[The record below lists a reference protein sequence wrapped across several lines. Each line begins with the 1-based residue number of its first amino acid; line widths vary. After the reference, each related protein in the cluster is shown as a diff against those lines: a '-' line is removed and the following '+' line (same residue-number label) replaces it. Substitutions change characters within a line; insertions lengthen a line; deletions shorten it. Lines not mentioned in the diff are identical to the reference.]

1 MTFEELDLTD
11 DVLDALYDMNFQECT
26 PIQEQAIPAAL
37 SGRDLIAVAQT
48 GTGKTAAFL
57 LPVINELGQRE
68 PSEKVK
74 CVVMTPTRELAIQ
87 IDTALEGFS
96 YFLPISS
103 LAIYGGTDGA
113 GFAQQQKALKNGVE
127 VIIATPGRLLAHL
140 QMGYVDLSEVEFFI
154 LDEADRMLDMGFYD
168 DIMTI
173 VSHLPKQGRRTM
185 MFSATMPPKIQ
196 KLAAGVLDN
205 PVEIKIAVSRPTE
218 KIDQSAYIVPETS
231 KTPLL
236 CHLFES
242 VNSKRVIVFASSKLK
257 VKDLARSLR
266 RMKLSVGEMH
276 SDLDQEKR
284 DEVMR
289 RFRSGAIDILVATD
303 IVARGIDIDD
313 ISMVVNY
320 DVPHDAEDYVH
331 RIGRTARAN
340 ADGIAITLVGE
351 RDRRKFRE
359 IERFLGYAVR
369 KGELPE
375 SLGVAAYTSARPD
388 GGAERRERNGGRR
401 QGKGAAKTA
410 RNALCPRPK
419 PSQSPRRKRHSP
431 PPPLRRS
438 RLPGKRNRK
447 SGASIA
453 AARAPR
459 KRNEPRGHTAPI
471 VNTSSCRPAQDLFVA
486 DAINRVRR
494 FCYYPITYEPKTCA
508 SLTRAE
514 S

>member
-11 DVLDALYDMNFQECT
+11 DVLDALYDMNFRDCT

-37 SGRDLIAVAQT
+37 AGRDLIAVAQT

-103 LAIYGGTDGA
+103 LAVYGGTDGA
-113 GFAQQQKALKNGVE
+113 GFAQQQRALKNGVE
-127 VIIATPGRLLAHL
+127 VIIATPGRLLAHM

-168 DIMTI
+168 DIMSI
-173 VSHLPKQGRRTM
+173 ASHLPKEGRRTM
-185 MFSATMPPKIQ
+185 MFSATMPDKIQ
-196 KLAAGVLDN
+196 KLAASVLDN

-218 KIDQSAYIVPETS
+218 KIDQSAYIVPEAG

-236 CHLFES
+236 CHLFEN

-257 VKDLARSLR
+257 VKELSRSLR
-266 RMKLSVGEMH
+266 RMKLNVGEMH
-276 SDLDQEKR
+276 SDLDQEQR
-284 DEVMR
+284 DEVMHG
-289 RFRSGAIDILVATD
+289 FRAGTVDILVATD

-313 ISMVVNY
+313 ITMVVNY

-340 ADGIAITLVGE
+340 ADGVAITLVGE
-351 RDRRKFRE
+351 KDRRKFRD
-359 IERFLGYAVR
+359 IERFLGYSVR
-369 KGELPE
+369 KGEIPAE
-375 SLGVAAYTSARPD
+375 LGI
-388 GGAERRERNGGRR
+388 
-401 QGKGAAKTA
+401 
-410 RNALCPRPK
+410 
-419 PSQSPRRKRHSP
+419 SQSPATPAENEKKRGDRH
-431 PPPLRRS
+431 
-438 RLPGKRNRK
+438 GG
-447 SGASIA
+447 GASGSRGRKEHGDRKDHGGKHKAGAGKNAGRRPEEGTPA
-453 AARAPR
+453 AKAASEAPQPKGDSALEDKGKSKGGARRRNFRRRPR
-459 KRNEPRGHTAPI
+459 A
-471 VNTSSCRPAQDLFVA
+471 AQ
-486 DAINRVRR
+486 NKG
-494 FCYYPITYEPKTCA
+494 EQ
-508 SLTRAE
+508 
-514 S
+514 

>member
-11 DVLDALYDMNFQECT
+11 DVLDALYDMNFRECT

-37 SGRDLIAVAQT
+37 AGRDLIAVAQT

-113 GFAQQQKALKNGVE
+113 GFAQQQKALKSGVE

-154 LDEADRMLDMGFYD
+154 LDEADRMLDMGFHD

-173 VSHLPKQGRRTM
+173 ASHLPKEGRRTM
-185 MFSATMPPKIQ
+185 MFSATMPAKIQ
-196 KLAAGVLDN
+196 KLASSVLNN

-218 KIDQSAYIVPETS
+218 KIDQSAYIVPEAA

-236 CHLFES
+236 CHLFEN
-242 VNSKRVIVFASSKLK
+242 VNSKRVIVFAASKLK
-257 VKDLARSLR
+257 VKELARSLR
-266 RMKLSVGEMH
+266 KMNLNVGEMH
-276 SDLDQEKR
+276 SDLDQEQR
-284 DEVMR
+284 DKVMHG
-289 RFRSGAIDILVATD
+289 FRAGTIDILVATD

-313 ISMVVNY
+313 ITMVVNY

-340 ADGIAITLVGE
+340 ADGMAITLVGE
-351 RDRRKFRE
+351 KDRRKFKD

-375 SLGVAAYTSARPD
+375 SLGVTAYASARPEED
-388 GGAERRERNGGRR
+388 D
-401 QGKGAAKTA
+401 KA
-410 RNALCPRPK
+410 RD
-419 PSQSPRRKRHSP
+419 RKRGRGRDKRGGKNRAP
-431 PPPLRRS
+431 KAKG
-438 RLPGKRNRK
+438 PGKEGRDQSAKEKATGSTDKPGQATEQTGK
-447 SGASIA
+447 SETAGKRRPHHRRRP
-453 AARAPR
+453 RANQ
-459 KRNEPRGHTAPI
+459 KKSE
-471 VNTSSCRPAQDLFVA
+471 
-486 DAINRVRR
+486 
-494 FCYYPITYEPKTCA
+494 
-508 SLTRAE
+508 
-514 S
+514 